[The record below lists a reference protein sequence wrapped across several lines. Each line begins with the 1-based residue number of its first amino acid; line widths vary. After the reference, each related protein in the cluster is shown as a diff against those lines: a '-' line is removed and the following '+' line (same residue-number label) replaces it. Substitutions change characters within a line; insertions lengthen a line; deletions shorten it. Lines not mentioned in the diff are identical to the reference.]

1 MKWFEM
7 KSCIILGKFNTL
19 GPISKRKSIWFSWK
33 PFSSFSNRERCTQHP
48 HSSKNFFVL
57 KSESKKIGHLFCS
70 ITQILSILEL
80 ENINKGQ
87 NSLFL
92 TLKWGIA
99 RLCRSNSFRDTAI
112 NVKTLD
118 FYFFSFCKIWLI
130 FYTKSWKFHINKL
143 FLLVISLEPFEVERR
158 TIPHFKAWNKLFW
171 PLFIQKYFEGS
182 YYQIISKRMCLIF
195 FTQTLTWHR
204 RKLWLRLIRYNPS

>member
-1 MKWFEM
+1 MEFE
-7 KSCIILGKFNTL
+7 I
-19 GPISKRKSIWFSWK
+19 
-33 PFSSFSNRERCTQHP
+33 
-48 HSSKNFFVL
+48 V

-80 ENINKGQ
+80 EHINKGQ

-92 TLKWGIA
+92 ALKWGIA

-130 FYTKSWKFHINKL
+130 FYTKSWKFHIIEL
-143 FLLVISLEPFEVERR
+143 FLLVISLEPFEVERH
-158 TIPHFKAWNKLFW
+158 TIPHFKAWNKSFW
-171 PLFIQKYFEGS
+171 PFFIQKYSEGS
-182 YYQIISKRMCLIF
+182 QYQIISKRKCPIF
-195 FTQTLTWHR
+195 FDSDFSKVVILPTQCFRHLIQRKSIAASFLSLQLYSLSPPR
-204 RKLWLRLIRYNPS
+204 RD

>member
-1 MKWFEM
+1 MAK
-7 KSCIILGKFNTL
+7 
-19 GPISKRKSIWFSWK
+19 ISSKGSKSIL
-33 PFSSFSNRERCTQHP
+33 SFN
-48 HSSKNFFVL
+48 KNI

-92 TLKWGIA
+92 ALKWGIA

-130 FYTKSWKFHINKL
+130 FYTKSWKFHIIEL
-143 FLLVISLEPFEVERR
+143 FLLVISLEPFEVERH
-158 TIPHFKAWNKLFW
+158 TISHFEAWNKLFW
-171 PLFIQKYFEGS
+171 PLFIQKYSEGS
-182 YYQIISKRMCLIF
+182 QYQIISKRKCPIFFDSDFMKGKLFRTVIHGRYNLIF
-195 FTQTLTWHR
+195 PLLTKFSF
-204 RKLWLRLIRYNPS
+204 KLLEDHKSVV

>member
-1 MKWFEM
+1 MLRQNFW
-7 KSCIILGKFNTL
+7 CIALSHSSTGLGSTNDL
-19 GPISKRKSIWFSWK
+19 SWK
-33 PFSSFSNRERCTQHP
+33 
-48 HSSKNFFVL
+48 
-57 KSESKKIGHLFCS
+57 SKKIGHLFCS

-92 TLKWGIA
+92 ALKWGIA

-130 FYTKSWKFHINKL
+130 FYTKSWKFHIIEL
-143 FLLVISLEPFEVERR
+143 FLLVISLEPFEVERH
-158 TIPHFKAWNKLFW
+158 TIPHFKAWNKSFW
-171 PLFIQKYFEGS
+171 PFFIQKYSEGS
-182 YYQIISKRMCLIF
+182 QYQIISKRKCPIF
-195 FTQTLTWHR
+195 FDSDFSFEVCAQAKMYFLSNTYTPKSL
-204 RKLWLRLIRYNPS
+204 L

>member
-1 MKWFEM
+1 MIFVCICDHKKWSEDWNIRIM
-7 KSCIILGKFNTL
+7 NALILYNY
-19 GPISKRKSIWFSWK
+19 SI
-33 PFSSFSNRERCTQHP
+33 N
-48 HSSKNFFVL
+48 HSITGI

-92 TLKWGIA
+92 ALKWGIA

-130 FYTKSWKFHINKL
+130 FYTKLWKFHIIEL
-143 FLLVISLEPFEVERR
+143 FLLVISLEPFEVERH
-158 TIPHFKAWNKLFW
+158 TIPHFKAWNKSFW
-171 PLFIQKYFEGS
+171 PFFIQKYSEGS
-182 YYQIISKRMCLIF
+182 QYQIISKRKCPIF
-195 FTQTLTWHR
+195 FDSDFIKSKNKSRIFL
-204 RKLWLRLIRYNPS
+204 KMSCCVFFG

>member
-1 MKWFEM
+1 MKNE
-7 KSCIILGKFNTL
+7 KSLTACNFAAPWHT
-19 GPISKRKSIWFSWK
+19 WT
-33 PFSSFSNRERCTQHP
+33 SNI
-48 HSSKNFFVL
+48 

-92 TLKWGIA
+92 SLKWGIA
-99 RLCRSNSFRDTAI
+99 QLCRSNSFRDTAI

-130 FYTKSWKFHINKL
+130 FYTKSWKFHIIEL
-143 FLLVISLEPFEVERR
+143 FLLVISLEPFEVERH
-158 TIPHFKAWNKLFW
+158 TIPHFKAWNKSFW
-171 PLFIQKYFEGS
+171 PFFIQKYSEGS
-182 YYQIISKRMCLIF
+182 QYQIISKRMCPIF
-195 FTQTLTWHR
+195 FDSDFKGTWHHC
-204 RKLWLRLIRYNPS
+204 RLMAEMFWFGTISYP

>member
-1 MKWFEM
+1 MIECIFTT
-7 KSCIILGKFNTL
+7 KSEKIHGGLKLKKYHYGKNQQN
-19 GPISKRKSIWFSWK
+19 ICQCEI
-33 PFSSFSNRERCTQHP
+33 
-48 HSSKNFFVL
+48 VL

-70 ITQILSILEL
+70 ITQILSILVL
-80 ENINKGQ
+80 KNNNKGQ

-92 TLKWGIA
+92 ALKWGIA

-130 FYTKSWKFHINKL
+130 FYTKSWKFHIIEL

-158 TIPHFKAWNKLFW
+158 TISHFEAWNKLFW
-171 PLFIQKYFEGS
+171 PLFIQKYSEGS
-182 YYQIISKRMCLIF
+182 QYQIISKRKCPIF
-195 FTQTLTWHR
+195 FDSDFSTVQTCALSTFMH
-204 RKLWLRLIRYNPS
+204 PAAQ